1 MSTPLMLSPDLREA
15 ARLLI
20 ATGRI
25 RAETDP
31 EQYKAAISGRKEL
44 ADFFQT
50 ELGWTVDVLEMARLI
65 RLHKRRSDP
74 PANRGPRLVREGRAG
89 PLAPTAVMVVEM
101 LICEQLWRRPRM
113 SLRELLQAIAQVCAA
128 EAHAGRL
135 PVFHVVAGEG
145 TLKKEA
151 QQNRQHLVDALKLL
165 VAEGSITVDA
175 DLDRAANDEDTNLV
189 VSAFRDR
196 LAAKFSSLS
205 PTLLG
210 LHDLAPERH
219 AAALSADFLTDQ
231 PTGTDISAAMTV
243 QERRLQA
250 VRRLIDDPATDPLD
264 DSEQVPYLH
273 TISGRERAL
282 TVAASLGLGITV
294 RRDWWEVTDPSGL
307 GSGIDFPNGR
317 RTERQAALALLAI
330 LPRRPDPA
338 APLPLAEI
346 IALLAEARAS
356 LPRWAAAYEG
366 KLPALGRA
374 AAAELVTVQ
383 LLFTDSSEPDQWLP
397 TPGIHL
403 WRARIRQPQPGPA
416 HDDAPGQAAQHRS
429 QTTPPQ
435 PAAVSPSE
443 TADSAA
449 ESSPTSA
456 IDQPR
461 TTS

>member
-50 ELGWTVDVLEMARLI
+50 ELGWTVDVLEMARPI

-175 DLDRAANDEDTNLV
+175 DLDRAANDEDTDLV

-231 PTGTDISAAMTV
+231 PTGTEISAAMTV

-330 LPRRPDPA
+330 LSCPA
-338 APLPLAEI
+338 FSGQGICGYFTL
-346 IALLAEARAS
+346 
-356 LPRWAAAYEG
+356 
-366 KLPALGRA
+366 LPARSGTRPGLPVVSDTRAWSGDESYYSGARSTAQYHPWRPCGSCKQSGR
-374 AAAELVTVQ
+374 
-383 LLFTDSSEPDQWLP
+383 
-397 TPGIHL
+397 
-403 WRARIRQPQPGPA
+403 RARSSA
-416 HDDAPGQAAQHRS
+416 SRS
-429 QTTPPQ
+429 PIPTEHYH
-435 PAAVSPSE
+435 SISR
-443 TADSAA
+443 SARRIA
-449 ESSPTSA
+449 
-456 IDQPR
+456 
-461 TTS
+461 